1 MYAHRIETTIAPTGT
16 LNLGVLPFTPGDK
29 VEVII
34 LARESSANTEADSV
48 SFAQAAKAFRG
59 KIKHAPADLSTNP
72 TYFKGFGE

>member
-1 MYAHRIETTIAPTGT
+1 MYAHRIETTIAPSGT

-34 LARESSANTEADSV
+34 LTREPAAKTEQSPI

-59 KIKHAPADLSTNP
+59 KIKHAPADLSTNSA
-72 TYFKGFGE
+72 YFKGFGE